1 MRKRRFIIRK
11 KGSALLRIGLIL
23 GIILVLGGAAY
34 GIFALTGSQEQSQG
48 LEQLP
53 FTADTNYVFT
63 GSGFL
68 YMYGDRLTYDDL
80 LDAKKD
86 ASYQVSTGSVQLA
99 ASPTL
104 SVLYHETA
112 VQILGAAESLTFTQ
126 QVEQVACGVS
136 HVAVLLRGEG
146 QAMSLQ
152 VYDKTGVQTDQ
163 MDFPDGE
170 LVNFGFAQTQD
181 DTLWTLEM
189 SPAGSLPLS
198 TLTTYNLATNH
209 TTGVM
214 TIQGQLVDQVWFTQN
229 SIFFSCTNNLIRFT
243 RTGNT
248 EAYRLL
254 VYGWDLCDVST
265 AGSTR
270 DLVSGAG
277 RHRHHRH
284 GKDLRPARRGYGQR
298 YGERRAAARRH
309 PGRLP
314 GGGQALCLHQ
324 RYPVYLFLHR
334 QADQRIRPAPHGG
347 TGPEAFGDP
356 SAAHQRQ
363 RLVCGAPA
371 IGAAPFPGKSSEKE
385 ARL

>member
-1 MRKRRFIIRK
+1 MRKRRFIVRK
-11 KGSALLRIGLIL
+11 KGSALLRICLIL
-23 GIILVLGGAAY
+23 GILLVLAGAGY

-104 SVLYHETA
+104 SVLYHDTA

-126 QVEQVACGVS
+126 QVEQVACGVN
-136 HVAVLLRGEG
+136 HVAVLLRGED

-152 VYDKTGVQTDQ
+152 VYDKAGTQTDQ

-170 LVNFGFAQTQD
+170 LMDFGFAQTQD

-189 SPAGSLPLS
+189 APAGSLPLS

-254 VYGWDLCDVST
+254 VYGWELCDVST
-265 AGSTR
+265 AGST
-270 DLVSGAG
+270 
-277 RHRHHRH
+277 
-284 GKDLRPARRGYGQR
+284 P
-298 YGERRAAARRH
+298 
-309 PGRLP
+309 
-314 GGGQALCLHQ
+314 
-324 RYPVYLFLHR
+324 LFLYR
-334 QADQRIRPAPHGG
+334 ERGATGTSGTVKIYALPEGETASATVSAVQLPAGTLGAFLAGG
-347 TGPEAFGDP
+347 NLYACTQDTLYVYSSTGKQTNAVALPRTVDRAQKLSETHLLLTGGNGLYV
-356 SAAHQRQ
+356 AALR
-363 RLVCGAPA
+363 
-371 IGAAPFPGKSSEKE
+371 
-385 ARL
+385 

>member
-11 KGSALLRIGLIL
+11 KGSTLLRICLIL
-23 GIILVLGGAAY
+23 GVVLVLGGAAY
-34 GIFALTGSQEQSQG
+34 GIFALTGSQEHSQG

-86 ASYQVSTGSVQLA
+86 ASYQVSTGQVQLA

-104 SVLYHETA
+104 SVLYHDTA

-126 QVEQVACGVS
+126 QVEQVACGVN
-136 HVAVLLRGEG
+136 HVAVLLLGEN
-146 QAMSLQ
+146 QATSLRI
-152 VYDKTGVQTDQ
+152 YDKTGAQTDQ
-163 MDFPDGE
+163 MDFQNGE
-170 LVNFGFAQTQD
+170 LVDFGFAQTQD

-189 SPAGSLPLS
+189 SPSGSLPLS

-254 VYGWDLCDVST
+254 VYGWELCDVST
-265 AGSTR
+265 AGIGSE
-270 DLVSGAG
+270 G
-277 RHRHHRH
+277 
-284 GKDLRPARRGYGQR
+284 LRA
-298 YGERRAAARRH
+298 
-309 PGRLP
+309 
-314 GGGQALCLHQ
+314 
-324 RYPVYLFLHR
+324 R
-334 QADQRIRPAPHGG
+334 QAR
-347 TGPEAFGDP
+347 
-356 SAAHQRQ
+356 
-363 RLVCGAPA
+363 
-371 IGAAPFPGKSSEKE
+371 
-385 ARL
+385 

>member
-1 MRKRRFIIRK
+1 MRKRRFIVRK
-11 KGSALLRIGLIL
+11 KGSTLLRLGLIL
-23 GIILVLGGAAY
+23 GAILVLAGAAY

-86 ASYQVSTGSVQLA
+86 ASYQVSTDAVQLA

-104 SVLYHETA
+104 SVLYHESA
-112 VQILGAAESLTFTQ
+112 VQILGAAESISFSEE

-136 HVAVLLRGEG
+136 HVAVLLATG
-146 QAMSLQ
+146 QGASLR
-152 VYDKTGVQTDQ
+152 VYDNTGAQTDQ

-170 LVNFGFAQTQD
+170 LVDFGFAQTQD

-189 SPAGSLPLS
+189 APAGSLPLS
-198 TLTTYNLATNH
+198 TLTTYNLSTNH

-254 VYGWDLCDVST
+254 VYGWELCDVST
-265 AGSTR
+265 AGST
-270 DLVSGAG
+270 
-277 RHRHHRH
+277 
-284 GKDLRPARRGYGQR
+284 P
-298 YGERRAAARRH
+298 
-309 PGRLP
+309 
-314 GGGQALCLHQ
+314 
-324 RYPVYLFLHR
+324 LFLYR
-334 QADQRIRPAPHGG
+334 ERGTVGASGTVKIYALPEGETASATVSAVQLPAGTLGAFLAGG
-347 TGPEAFGDP
+347 KLYACTSDTLYVYSATGKQTNAVALPRTVDRAQKLSETHLLLTGGNG
-356 SAAHQRQ
+356 
-363 RLVCGAPA
+363 LYVAPL
-371 IGAAPFPGKSSEKE
+371 
-385 ARL
+385 R

>member
-1 MRKRRFIIRK
+1 MRKRRFIVRK
-11 KGSALLRIGLIL
+11 KGSALLRICLIL
-23 GIILVLGGAAY
+23 GILLVLAGAGY

-104 SVLYHETA
+104 SVLYHDTA

-126 QVEQVACGVS
+126 QVEQVACGVN

-152 VYDKTGVQTDQ
+152 VYDKAGTQTDQ

-170 LVNFGFAQTQD
+170 LMDFGFAQTQD

-189 SPAGSLPLS
+189 APAGSLPLS

-214 TIQGQLVDQVWFTQN
+214 TIQGQLVDQVWFTKN
-229 SIFFSCTNNLIRFT
+229 SIFFSCTNNLIGTVKIYALPEGETASATVSAVQLPAGTLGAFLAGGNLYACT
-243 RTGNT
+243 QDTLYVYSSTGKQTNAVALPRT
-248 EAYRLL
+248 
-254 VYGWDLCDVST
+254 VD
-265 AGSTR
+265 
-270 DLVSGAG
+270 
-277 RHRHHRH
+277 
-284 GKDLRPARRGYGQR
+284 
-298 YGERRAAARRH
+298 RA
-309 PGRLP
+309 
-314 GGGQALCLHQ
+314 
-324 RYPVYLFLHR
+324 
-334 QADQRIRPAPHGG
+334 
-347 TGPEAFGDP
+347 
-356 SAAHQRQ
+356 Q
-363 RLVCGAPA
+363 RLSETHLLLTGGNGLYV
-371 IGAAPFPGKSSEKE
+371 AAL
-385 ARL
+385 R

>member
-1 MRKRRFIIRK
+1 MRKRRFIVRK
-11 KGSALLRIGLIL
+11 KGSALLRICLIL
-23 GIILVLGGAAY
+23 GILLVLAGAGY

-104 SVLYHETA
+104 SVLYHDTA

-126 QVEQVACGVS
+126 QVEQVACGVN

-152 VYDKTGVQTDQ
+152 VYDKAGTQTDQ

-170 LVNFGFAQTQD
+170 LMDFGFAQTQD

-189 SPAGSLPLS
+189 APAGTLPLS
-198 TLTTYNLATNH
+198 TLTTYDLATNH

-254 VYGWDLCDVST
+254 VYGWELCDVST
-265 AGSTR
+265 AGSTA
-270 DLVSGAG
+270 LPEGETASATVSAVQLPAGTLGAFLAG
-277 RHRHHRH
+277 GNLYACTQDTLYVYSST
-284 GKDLRPARRGYGQR
+284 GKQTNAVALPRTVD
-298 YGERRAAARRH
+298 RA
-309 PGRLP
+309 
-314 GGGQALCLHQ
+314 
-324 RYPVYLFLHR
+324 
-334 QADQRIRPAPHGG
+334 
-347 TGPEAFGDP
+347 
-356 SAAHQRQ
+356 Q
-363 RLVCGAPA
+363 RLSETHLLLTGGNGLYV
-371 IGAAPFPGKSSEKE
+371 AAL
-385 ARL
+385 R